1 MLRPPLPLRGAPSA
15 ISHWLDAATCPS
27 ERPPLDAMSSSTRE
41 LHGAIDAHARRS
53 GVAYLHPDEP
63 TVQLDLRGSKQV
75 IEWQE
80 GKAAFLFASE
90 GCWSELPHLYAR
102 YGTTATSE
110 LIAKL
115 KTLEHASAALV
126 CDSGM
131 QATALTFD
139 LLMEPGGH
147 AVLMRQVYNKTRS
160 YLEWMAARVGGSVTI
175 VDDGDAAALAAA
187 IKPATRFIFAET
199 FTNPLVRAQDFDALN
214 EVISRARVIAP
225 AIRLVLDTTIASP
238 WAFRTP
244 PLRNGVDI
252 VVASGTKSLGG
263 NDRDMWGY
271 VATNDTQFANSV
283 MDLIAMRGGILDW
296 RRAAAVAA
304 AFDGAGEA
312 HARRSA
318 TASTV
323 AAFLSGHPKVSEV
336 FHPSLPDHP
345 DRQAIDRQYAR
356 HGSLLS
362 FRLKDADDPSTSS
375 GSPRPFDKLRV
386 VPSEVEGRA
395 ESRGEERARHFAD
408 VLATTV
414 IVRYAL
420 SFDGLATKVN
430 HHRTVSEYFT
440 APDQLKRNGFD
451 RLIRLAVGLEDADD
465 LIAALNWTLHHG
477 DSISSADLEHWQRQ
491 RAASLGI

>member
-1 MLRPPLPLRGAPSA
+1 VARDQGSGIRAQGIAE
-15 ISHWLDAATCPS
+15 WLDPASCPA
-27 ERPPLDAMSSSTRE
+27 ERPPLDSMSAATRD
-41 LHGAIDAHARRS
+41 LHEAIDAHAKRT
-53 GVAYLHPDEP
+53 GIPYLHPDEP
-63 TVQLDLRGSKQV
+63 TVQLDLLGSKQV

-90 GCWSELPHLYAR
+90 GCWSELPALYAR
-102 YGTTATSE
+102 YGTNATAQ

-115 KTLEHASAALV
+115 KALEHATAALV

-131 QATALTFD
+131 QATALAFD
-139 LLMEPGGH
+139 ALMEPGGH

-160 YLEWMAARVGGSVTI
+160 YLEWMAARIGAAVTI
-175 VDDGDAAALAAA
+175 VDDGDMAALEAA
-187 IKPATRFIFAET
+187 ITPKTRFVFAET
-199 FTNPLVRAQDFDALN
+199 FTNPLVRAQDFNAL
-214 EVISRARVIAP
+214 SRAMIKGRTHDNGL
-225 AIRLVLDTTIASP
+225 RLVLDTTIASP
-238 WAFRTP
+238 WAFTVP
-244 PLRNGVDI
+244 PLDNGVDI

-271 VATNDTQFANSV
+271 IATNDTQFANSV
-283 MDLIAMRGGILDW
+283 MDLLAMRGGILDW
-296 RRAAAVAA
+296 RRAAAVTA
-304 AFDGAGEA
+304 AFDGASES

-318 TASTV
+318 TASKV

-336 FHPSLPDHP
+336 FHPSLPNHP
-345 DRQAIDRQYAR
+345 DRAAIVTHYAR
-356 HGSLLS
+356 HGSMLS
-362 FRLKDADDPSTSS
+362 FRIAGADEDRT
-375 GSPRPFDKLRV
+375 
-386 VPSEVEGRA
+386 
-395 ESRGEERARHFAD
+395 RHFAD

-477 DSISSADLEHWQRQ
+477 DAVTAADIERWQRG

>member
-1 MLRPPLPLRGAPSA
+1 MSIAD
-15 ISHWLDAATCPS
+15 WLDPRSCPREKPS
-27 ERPPLDAMSSSTRE
+27 LDAMSAATRDVHE
-41 LHGAIDAHARRS
+41 AIDAHAKRT
-53 GVAYLHPDEP
+53 GIPYLHPDEP
-63 TVQLDLRGSKQV
+63 TVQLDLLGSKQV

-102 YGTTATSE
+102 YGTTATAE

-115 KTLEHASAALV
+115 KTLERASAALV

-131 QATALTFD
+131 QATALAFD
-139 LLMEPGGH
+139 VLMEPGGH

-160 YLEWMAARVGGSVTI
+160 YLEWIAARLGGSVTI
-175 VDDGDAAALAAA
+175 VDDGDAAGLEAA
-187 IKPATRFIFAET
+187 IRPETRFVFAET

-214 EVISRARVIAP
+214 SVMGRARAIAP
-225 AIRLVLDTTIASP
+225 GIRLVLDTTIASP
-238 WAFRTP
+238 WAFKVP
-244 PLRNGVDI
+244 PLHNGVDI

-283 MDLIAMRGGILDW
+283 MDLLAMRGGILDW
-296 RRAAAVAA
+296 RRAAAVTA
-304 AFDGAGEA
+304 AFDGAGDS

-318 TASTV
+318 SACRV
-323 AAFLSGHPKVSEV
+323 AAFLAGHPKVSEV
-336 FHPSLPDHP
+336 FHPSLPNHP
-345 DRQAIDRQYAR
+345 DRRAIDQHYTR

-362 FRLKDADDPSTSS
+362 FRIAGAD
-375 GSPRPFDKLRV
+375 
-386 VPSEVEGRA
+386 
-395 ESRGEERARHFAD
+395 EEMTRHYAD

-440 APDQLKRNGFD
+440 APEQLRRNGFD
-451 RLIRLAVGLEDADD
+451 RLIRLAVGLEDAGD

-477 DSISSADLEHWQRQ
+477 GSISSADIEHWQRQ

>member
-1 MLRPPLPLRGAPSA
+1 LSTPVGNREPGTGSQISDWLSPSA
-15 ISHWLDAATCPS
+15 CPA
-27 ERPPLDAMSSSTRE
+27 ERPPLDAMSSATRSV
-41 LHGAIDAHARRS
+41 HDAIDAHARRT
-53 GVAYLHPDEP
+53 GIPYLHPDEP
-63 TVQLDLRGSKQV
+63 TVQLDLLGSKQV

-102 YGTTATSE
+102 YGTTATAE

-131 QATALTFD
+131 QATALAFD
-139 LLMEPGGH
+139 VLMEPGAH

-160 YLEWMAARVGGSVTI
+160 YLEWMAARVGGSVTV
-175 VDDGDAAALAAA
+175 VDDGDAAALASA
-187 IKPATRFIFAET
+187 IKPETRFVFAET
-199 FTNPLVRAQDFDALN
+199 FTNPLVRAQDFDALR
-214 EVISRARVIAP
+214 EVMNHARAMAP
-225 AIRLVLDTTIASP
+225 AIRLVLDSTIASP
-238 WAFRTP
+238 WAFKIP
-244 PLRNGVDI
+244 PLQNGVDI

-271 VATNDTQFANSV
+271 IATNDTQFANSV

-304 AFDGAGEA
+304 AFDGASES

-318 TASTV
+318 TGSKV
-323 AAFLSGHPKVSEV
+323 AAFLSRHPSISEV
-336 FHPSLPDHP
+336 FHPSLPNHP
-345 DRQAIDRQYAR
+345 DRQAIDQHYAR
-356 HGSLLS
+356 HGSMLS
-362 FRLKDADDPSTSS
+362 FRITGADEDRT
-375 GSPRPFDKLRV
+375 
-386 VPSEVEGRA
+386 
-395 ESRGEERARHFAD
+395 RHFAD

-440 APDQLKRNGFD
+440 ALDQLKRNGFD

-477 DSISSADLEHWQRQ
+477 GSISPAEIDSWQRE

>member
-1 MLRPPLPLRGAPSA
+1 MKTGAGHPASG
-15 ISHWLDAATCPS
+15 SRHLTDWLDSSSCPA
-27 ERPPLDAMSSSTRE
+27 ERPPLARMSSTTRN
-41 LHGAIDAHARRS
+41 LHEAIDRHARRS
-53 GVAYLHPDEP
+53 GVPYLHPEEP
-63 TVQLDLRGSKQV
+63 TVQQDLLGSKPV

-90 GCWSELPHLYAR
+90 GCWSELPPLYAR
-102 YGTTATSE
+102 YGTAATSQ

-115 KTLEHASAALV
+115 KGLEHASAALV

-131 QATALTFD
+131 QATALAFD
-139 LLMEPGGH
+139 ALMEPGGH
-147 AVLMRQVYNKTRS
+147 AVIMRQVYNKTRS

-175 VDDGDAAALAAA
+175 VDDGDGQALAAA
-187 IKPATRFIFAET
+187 ITPATRFVFAET
-199 FTNPLVRAQDFDALN
+199 FTNPLVRAQDFAALRD
-214 EVISRARVIAP
+214 VVTAARPLAP
-225 AIRLVLDTTIASP
+225 ALRLVLDTTIASP
-238 WAFRTP
+238 WAFKVP
-244 PLRNGVDI
+244 PLDNGVDI

-271 VATNDTQFANSV
+271 IATNDTQFANSV
-283 MDLIAMRGGILDW
+283 MDLVAMRGGILDW
-296 RRAAAVAA
+296 RRATAVSQ
-304 AFDGAGEA
+304 AFDSAGES

-318 TASTV
+318 TASRV
-323 AAFLSGHPKVSEV
+323 AAFLASHPKVSEV
-336 FHPSLPDHP
+336 FHPSLPNHP
-345 DRQAIDRQYAR
+345 DRRAIDAQYVR
-356 HGSLLS
+356 HGSMLS
-362 FRLKDADDPSTSS
+362 FRINGADEDRT
-375 GSPRPFDKLRV
+375 
-386 VPSEVEGRA
+386 
-395 ESRGEERARHFAD
+395 RHFAD

-477 DSISSADLEHWQRQ
+477 DAMTSAEIDEWQRG
-491 RAASLGI
+491 RRSALGL

>member
-1 MLRPPLPLRGAPSA
+1 M
-15 ISHWLDAATCPS
+15 TTT
-27 ERPPLDAMSSSTRE
+27 TRN
-41 LHGAIDAHARRS
+41 LHEAIDAHARRT
-53 GVAYLHPDEP
+53 GIPFLHPDEP
-63 TVQLDLRGSKQV
+63 TVQLDLLGSKQV

-90 GCWSELPHLYAR
+90 GCWSELPALYAR
-102 YGTTATSE
+102 YGTNATAQ

-131 QATALTFD
+131 QATALAFD
-139 LLMEPGGH
+139 ALMEPGGH

-175 VDDGDAAALAAA
+175 VDDGDMAALASA
-187 IKPATRFIFAET
+187 ITPATRFVFAET
-199 FTNPLVRAQDFDALN
+199 FTNPLVRAQDFDALR
-214 EVISRARVIAP
+214 EAVTRARSIAP
-225 AIRLVLDTTIASP
+225 AVRFVLDTTIASP
-238 WAFRTP
+238 WAFKVP
-244 PLRNGVDI
+244 PLDNGVDI
-252 VVASGTKSLGG
+252 IVASGTKSLGG

-271 VATNDTQFANSV
+271 LATNDTQFANSV

-296 RRAAAVAA
+296 RRAVSVAS
-304 AFDGAGEA
+304 AFEGASES

-323 AAFLSGHPKVSEV
+323 AAFLSAHPKVSDV
-336 FHPSLPDHP
+336 FHPSLPNHP
-345 DRQAIDRQYAR
+345 DRVAIGRHYAR

-362 FRLKDADDPSTSS
+362 FRVKDADDPSTGS
-375 GSPRPFDKLRV
+375 GSPRPFDTLRV

-395 ESRGEERARHFAD
+395 ESRGEDRARHFAD

-440 APDQLKRNGFD
+440 ALDQLKRNGFD

-477 DSISSADLEHWQRQ
+477 DAVTAADIAHWQRS